1 VEADGAV
8 EDVEVHGDVGGG
20 RRDLP
25 SLDDAVLPLLILLR
39 SHRFLPT
46 ARGKKRTLA
55 TGTGAAGS
63 RRIEEVPRRTTGN
76 PESSRLSLRDSRGF
90 VNFEN

>member
-1 VEADGAV
+1 MTTTLPLTIVVDPGDNGGASV
-8 EDVEVHGDVGGG
+8 FVDVEINGHA
-20 RRDLP
+20 LP
-25 SLDDAVLPLLILLR
+25 FLLD
-39 SHRFLPT
+39 
-46 ARGKKRTLA
+46 
-55 TGTGAAGS
+55 TGAAGS